1 MAKLIWVELH
11 KRHEATAPN
20 GNAYSIHSHWR
31 GTPEHGSTTV
41 ILFVHIMTKVGTLGQ
56 PAAPAGW
63 SRSFYVPTVEEGK
76 RRAEMHANGER
87 GWRKGIE
94 EAGGVNYRRWHRDQS

>member
-1 MAKLIWVELH
+1 
-11 KRHEATAPN
+11 
-20 GNAYSIHSHWR
+20 
-31 GTPEHGSTTV
+31 
-41 ILFVHIMTKVGTLGQ
+41 LGQ